1 MSSENIATVTKMLES
16 LPETAQVQ
24 LIEHLLEYI
33 ASLQNEL
40 EWDNLVSN
48 TQNNLIKA
56 AKQAKQEITEGKSQP
71 MNYQKLFFEIKQSR
85 EKVSLK

>member
-24 LIEHLLEYI
+24 LIEHLREYI

-40 EWDNLVSN
+40 EWDNLVSK
-48 TQNNLIKA
+48 TQNNLI
-56 AKQAKQEITEGKSQP
+56 
-71 MNYQKLFFEIKQSR
+71 
-85 EKVSLK
+85 